1 MPSAGGGV
9 VASGEVVSGGGGVS
23 DGVGL
28 GAGSAGI
35 GAGVVGAVS
44 AGGVVMSEVSSFFA
58 QPAANTTAVTAS
70 KAKARMSHPSRC
82 FRCNRV
88 PY

>member
-1 MPSAGGGV
+1 VV
-9 VASGEVVSGGGGVS
+9 VASGGGGVS

-35 GAGVVGAVS
+35 GAGDVVS
-44 AGGVVMSEVSSFFA
+44 AGGVFMSALSSFLA
-58 QPAANTTAVTAS
+58 QPAANTIAVTAS
-70 KAKARMSHPSRC
+70 KAKARMSLPSSVSDELG
-82 FRCNRV
+82 V

>member
-9 VASGEVVSGGGGVS
+9 VVASGGGGVS

-44 AGGVVMSEVSSFFA
+44 AGGVFMSALSSFLA
-58 QPAANTTAVTAS
+58 QPAANTIAVTAS
-70 KAKARMSHPSRC
+70 KAKARMSLPSSVSDELG
-82 FRCNRV
+82 V

>member
-9 VASGEVVSGGGGVS
+9 VVASGGGGVS

-35 GAGVVGAVS
+35 GVVGAVS
-44 AGGVVMSEVSSFFA
+44 AGGVFMSALSSFLA
-58 QPAANTTAVTAS
+58 QPAANTIAVTAS
-70 KAKARMSHPSRC
+70 KAKARMSHPSSV
-82 FRCNRV
+82 FR
-88 PY
+88 